1 MMLPEVTLLEG
12 ARLFVAAHL
21 LGGAHL
27 WAIRRYQFYGLM
39 WLSGGS
45 ATFVCDTERFKV
57 TAGSLVCTAPGQV
70 HWWEAPEAQAH
81 VTLLGFVPE
90 IFTGGSL
97 DVRLITDLPL
107 FQPDGTTI
115 LPAAD
120 AGAAALALLFAQVRQ
135 RYLHHTDAD
144 PSRDYRVLPRQR
156 EALLLAYLHVIL
168 AEAATLSASE
178 SPTLPPLQRTDL
190 RLARLFR
197 MSAASGALQRHPVAH
212 YAELLHVTPDHLT
225 RVVRRVTG
233 KVPSAW
239 LQERLLLEAKRL
251 LLLTDLPVERI
262 AEELQF
268 PSATQFSQWFRTHAG
283 QTPRQARRQ
292 DSEESQTS
300 DIQQF

>member
-1 MMLPEVTLLEG
+1 MTPQPTLPEVTLLEG
-12 ARLFVAAHL
+12 ARLFVAAHPL
-21 LGGAHL
+21 REAHL
-27 WAIRRYQFYGLM
+27 SEIRRYHFYALM

-45 ATFVCDTERFKV
+45 ATFVCDTERFEV
-57 TAGSLVCTAPGQV
+57 AASSLICTAPGQV
-70 HWWEAPEAQAH
+70 HQWEAPEAQAH

-107 FQPDGTTI
+107 FQPDSTTI
-115 LPAAD
+115 LPALAT
-120 AGAAALALLFAQVRQ
+120 GATLATLFAQVWQ
-135 RYLHHTDAD
+135 RYLQLSDAE
-144 PSRDYRVLPRQR
+144 PSREWRVLPRQQ

-168 AEAATLSASE
+168 AEAATLDIAP
-178 SPTLPPLQRTDL
+178 PTLRPLQQADL

-197 MSAASGALQRHPVAH
+197 MSAASGALQRYPVAH

-251 LLLTDLPVERI
+251 LLLTELPVERI

-283 QTPRQARRQ
+283 QSPRQAR
-292 DSEESQTS
+292 
-300 DIQQF
+300 QQERHVSSN